1 MLLLSPGM
9 ALLTSA
15 ASGPAQTS
23 RSEAGQKKGANIK
36 AAQALAKQK
45 ALEKKAK
52 TYKLP
57 LGELA
62 LFTQQL
68 ASLLTAGLPLVQCL
82 EALQDQTEDPCF
94 RIVIR
99 DVRADISQG
108 NSFSSSVKK
117 FPNSFNTRSEER

>member
-1 MLLLSPGM
+1 M

-15 ASGPAQTS
+15 APATLQNARPT
-23 RSEAGQKKGANIK
+23 AQKKATNVK

-62 LFTQQL
+62 LFTQQ
-68 ASLLTAGLPLVQCL
+68 AA
-82 EALQDQTEDPCF
+82 
-94 RIVIR
+94 
-99 DVRADISQG
+99 
-108 NSFSSSVKK
+108 
-117 FPNSFNTRSEER
+117 